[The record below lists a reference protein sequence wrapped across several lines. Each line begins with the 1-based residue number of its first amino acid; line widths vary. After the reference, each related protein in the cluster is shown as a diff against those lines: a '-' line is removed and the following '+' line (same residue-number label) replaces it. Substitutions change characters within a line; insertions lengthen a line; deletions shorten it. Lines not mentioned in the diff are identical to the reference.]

1 MRVALAHRIA
11 AEIESGIYADVA
23 RRHGLTRARLSQL
36 VDLTRL
42 APDLQ
47 ELVLAL
53 RYTPGR
59 EAITERKL
67 RGIAATPLWSEQRR
81 RRVAVPGWAA
91 GGEGG
96 RLKHHEGRDALASWR
111 RASCRH
117 D

>member
-1 MRVALAHRIA
+1 MRSTRGSPDTPA
-11 AEIESGIYADVA
+11 SGD
-23 RRHGLTRARLSQL
+23 HSGLTRARLSQL

-67 RGIAATPLWSEQRR
+67 RGIAATPLWSEQRW
-81 RRVAVPGWAA
+81 RRVAANRLRVAA
-91 GGEGG
+91 E
-96 RLKHHEGRDALASWR
+96 RRSAEKQNRHSDALRTIDQLVAHAVR
-111 RASCRH
+111 CFA
-117 D
+117 